1 MRTRLRLGAATAV
14 GLGAL
19 LLATVLASPAL
30 AWHSN
35 VTVNAR
41 CLDGQVRVHYTV
53 EAWEKGHEATVDV
66 SYELNGKVVELES
79 DDHFFAPKH
88 NQFSGHFDLPA
99 GTTGKITFT
108 AVAHWKGGEKSSDKG
123 SDDLPP
129 ADKCEE
135 STTTTSKSTTTTME
149 ATTTTEAVDH
159 DQHHRA
165 RGRPVQLAGHD
176 HHPGRGCGHQ
186 HHWRGAAALH
196 RGQLRPDAAGRAR
209 PGRRRRRGPPGQPQ
223 GPRDPVGR
231 AQGFPDE
238 GPPPPR
244 GPFAYPE
251 TVSARR
257 APSGRWRTAGTRAPG
272 RAWSARSGA
281 GAGPCTPR
289 AW

>member
-1 MRTRLRLGAATAV
+1 MRTRLRLGAAASV

-99 GTTGKITFT
+99 GTTGTITFT
-108 AVAHWKGGEKSSDKG
+108 AVAHWKGGEKSSNTG

-135 STTTTSKSTTTTME
+135 STTTSMETTTTME
-149 ATTTTEAVDH
+149 ATTTTEAPTTTQEVAPSTTLAPTTT
-159 DQHHRA
+159 QA
-165 RGRPVQLAGHD
+165 AAGQVTSTTGGEGQLPFTGASPGPMLLAGLALVV
-176 HHPGRGCGHQ
+176 GGAVVLLVSRSKGH
-186 HHWRGAAALH
+186 A
-196 RGQLRPDAAGRAR
+196 
-209 PGRRRRRGPPGQPQ
+209 
-223 GPRDPVGR
+223 
-231 AQGFPDE
+231 
-238 GPPPPR
+238 
-244 GPFAYPE
+244 
-251 TVSARR
+251 
-257 APSGRWRTAGTRAPG
+257 TR
-272 RAWSARSGA
+272 
-281 GAGPCTPR
+281 
-289 AW
+289 

>member
-53 EAWEKGHEATVDV
+53 EAWEKDHEATVDV

-99 GTTGKITFT
+99 GTTGTITFT

-135 STTTTSKSTTTTME
+135 STTTTSEATTTTVE
-149 ATTTTEAVDH
+149 ATTTTEAPSTTTTQPEVAPSSSLATTTTEAAVGAVTSTTAGGG
-159 DQHHRA
+159 QLPFTGA
-165 RGRPVQLAGHD
+165 SSGPMLLAGLALVA
-176 HHPGRGCGHQ
+176 GGAVVLLVSRSKGH
-186 HHWRGAAALH
+186 A
-196 RGQLRPDAAGRAR
+196 
-209 PGRRRRRGPPGQPQ
+209 
-223 GPRDPVGR
+223 
-231 AQGFPDE
+231 
-238 GPPPPR
+238 
-244 GPFAYPE
+244 
-251 TVSARR
+251 
-257 APSGRWRTAGTRAPG
+257 TR
-272 RAWSARSGA
+272 
-281 GAGPCTPR
+281 
-289 AW
+289 

>member
-99 GTTGKITFT
+99 GTTGTITFT

-135 STTTTSKSTTTTME
+135 ETTTTSEATTTTME
-149 ATTTTEAVDH
+149 ATTTTEASTTTSTTQPEVAPSSSLATTTTEDTAVGAATTTTAGGG
-159 DQHHRA
+159 QLPFTGA
-165 RGRPVQLAGHD
+165 SSGPMLLAGLALV
-176 HHPGRGCGHQ
+176 GGGAVALLVSRSKGH
-186 HHWRGAAALH
+186 A
-196 RGQLRPDAAGRAR
+196 
-209 PGRRRRRGPPGQPQ
+209 
-223 GPRDPVGR
+223 
-231 AQGFPDE
+231 
-238 GPPPPR
+238 
-244 GPFAYPE
+244 
-251 TVSARR
+251 
-257 APSGRWRTAGTRAPG
+257 TR
-272 RAWSARSGA
+272 
-281 GAGPCTPR
+281 
-289 AW
+289 

>member
-1 MRTRLRLGAATAV
+1 MRIRLRLGAATAV

-99 GTTGKITFT
+99 GTTGTITFT

-135 STTTTSKSTTTTME
+135 STTTTSKPTTTTME
-149 ATTTTEAVDH
+149 TTTTTEASTTTSTTQPEVAPSSSLATTTTEETAGGAATTTTAGGG
-159 DQHHRA
+159 QLPFTGA
-165 RGRPVQLAGHD
+165 SSGPMLLAGLALV
-176 HHPGRGCGHQ
+176 GGGAVVLLVSRSKGH
-186 HHWRGAAALH
+186 A
-196 RGQLRPDAAGRAR
+196 
-209 PGRRRRRGPPGQPQ
+209 
-223 GPRDPVGR
+223 
-231 AQGFPDE
+231 
-238 GPPPPR
+238 
-244 GPFAYPE
+244 
-251 TVSARR
+251 
-257 APSGRWRTAGTRAPG
+257 TR
-272 RAWSARSGA
+272 
-281 GAGPCTPR
+281 
-289 AW
+289 

>member
-35 VTVNAR
+35 VIVNAR

-99 GTTGKITFT
+99 GTTGTITFT

-129 ADKCEE
+129 ADKCEK
-135 STTTTSKSTTTTME
+135 STTTTSMATTTTMK
-149 ATTTTEAVDH
+149 ATTTTEASTTTSTTQPEVAPSSSLATTTTEAAVGAVTSTTAGGG
-159 DQHHRA
+159 QLPFTGA
-165 RGRPVQLAGHD
+165 SSGPMLLAGLALV
-176 HHPGRGCGHQ
+176 GGGAVVLLVSRSKGH
-186 HHWRGAAALH
+186 A
-196 RGQLRPDAAGRAR
+196 
-209 PGRRRRRGPPGQPQ
+209 
-223 GPRDPVGR
+223 
-231 AQGFPDE
+231 
-238 GPPPPR
+238 
-244 GPFAYPE
+244 
-251 TVSARR
+251 
-257 APSGRWRTAGTRAPG
+257 TR
-272 RAWSARSGA
+272 
-281 GAGPCTPR
+281 
-289 AW
+289 